1 MNPCPE
7 SRGSTYHCPMGCHS
21 GFAEIIN
28 IQIEIK
34 WKIWSSIV
42 ERDHKIAAEQR
53 SGLKVPNGDNN
64 LSKESE

>member
-1 MNPCPE
+1 
-7 SRGSTYHCPMGCHS
+7 MGYYF

-28 IQIEIK
+28 IQIELK
-34 WKIWSSIV
+34 WKICSSIV
-42 ERDHKIAAEQR
+42 EKDHKIAAEQR